1 MSSRTPLTR
10 DRILAAAV
18 ELADREGIAALSMRR
33 LAQTL
38 GVEAMTLYYHV
49 RNKEALLDGI
59 MDLVFQEFEPA
70 DPDAPWTS
78 AVRATAI
85 SAYDVL
91 MRHPWAAELSFKTGV
106 SPARL
111 RWMDALLGTFRR
123 AGFSPAMTHHAYH
136 AIDSHITGFTL
147 WVVGMPL
154 DDETMPDMAASFL
167 STIPPGDLPNLVEH
181 VEQHVHPTD
190 DIREFEFGLDL
201 LIEGLERRLAAQ
213 TTDGR
218 SVTRARAPGTG

>member
-1 MSSRTPLTR
+1 MTTTTTSDATPPVPRQPLTR
-10 DRILAAAV
+10 ERVLAAAV

-49 RNKEALLDGI
+49 KNKDGLLDGI
-59 MDLVFQEFEPA
+59 MDLVFREFEPA
-70 DPDAPWTS
+70 EPTTPWKA

-85 SAYDVL
+85 SAYDAL

-106 SPARL
+106 SQARL
-111 RWMDALLGTFRR
+111 RWMDALLGTLRA

-136 AIDSHITGFTL
+136 ALDSHIVGFTL
-147 WVVGMPL
+147 WVVGMPI
-154 DDETMPDMAASFL
+154 DDESLPNTASAFL
-167 STIPPGDLPNLVEH
+167 STLPLDGLPHLVEH
-181 VEQHVHPTD
+181 VEQHIHPTD

-201 LIEGLERRLAAQ
+201 LLDSLERRLAE
-213 TTDGR
+213 GR
-218 SVTRARAPGTG
+218 G